1 MAPVVAMFG
10 LSGVG
15 KGWIASQLSAQRPEV
30 LHLEASA
37 LMRAAMRTTGEALRT
52 APADVVR
59 DNQAKL
65 VATFQIARE
74 AAPDRPVL
82 FDGHSIIDNDQQLV
96 DVPLSAVAGLAP
108 NLVAFVHDD
117 PVALRARRLA
127 DARFR
132 PDRSV
137 ETLAH
142 QQARAEAV
150 ARNYAIELKVPFLR
164 LEAGDWRALNHAFD
178 GLVRLG

>member
-1 MAPVVAMFG
+1 VATVVAMFG

-15 KGWIASQLSAQRPEV
+15 KGWIAGQLSAHNPEI
-30 LHLEASA
+30 LHLEASV

-65 VATFQIARE
+65 LDAFRQARE
-74 AAPDRPVL
+74 AAPERPVL

-96 DVPLSAVAGLAP
+96 DVPLSVLAP
-108 NLVAFVHDD
+108 DLIAFIHDN
-117 PVALRARRLA
+117 PAAIRARRLA
-127 DARFR
+127 DARSR

-137 ETLAH
+137 EALAH

-150 ARNYAIELKVPFLR
+150 ARSYAIELKVRFLG
-164 LEAGDWRALNHAFD
+164 LEAGDWRTLKNAFD
-178 GLVRLG
+178 RLARLG